1 MTRARL
7 FVLLCAVVAA
17 LTVFILWPSD
27 ESRIRN
33 LIKKTAEAAER
44 NDMDAVME
52 AVDFNYRDNYGL
64 SYLYLRQALERQ
76 FAGLEDIQVEHE
88 GLDIEAGEGGRA
100 TASMDVRVIATAG
113 GMRGYYMGDMDNPL
127 WLSIKL
133 EKNAARKWRVVEAEY
148 RFQGRAEPF

>member
-7 FVLLCAVVAA
+7 FLLLCAVVAA
-17 LTVFILWPSD
+17 IAVFILWPTD

-33 LIKKTAEAAER
+33 LIKDTAGAAER

-76 FAGLEDIQVEHE
+76 FAGLEDIEVEYE
-88 GLDIEAGEGGRA
+88 KLAIEVGEGGK
-100 TASMDVRVIATAG
+100 ASASLDVRVIATAG
-113 GMRGYYMGDMDNPL
+113 GMRGYYIGDLDNPL
-127 WLSIKL
+127 GLSITL
-133 EKNAARKWRVVEAEY
+133 EKNAARAWRVVQAEY
-148 RFQGRAEPF
+148 RFEGPASPF